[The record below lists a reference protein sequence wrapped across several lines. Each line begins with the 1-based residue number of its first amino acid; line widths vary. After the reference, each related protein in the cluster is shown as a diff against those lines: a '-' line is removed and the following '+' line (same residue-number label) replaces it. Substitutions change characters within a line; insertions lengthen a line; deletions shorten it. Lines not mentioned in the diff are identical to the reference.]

1 MRRFVPFAVI
11 FGIYIYLAS
20 WASEQLGY
28 TVDWLWFGVGL
39 LVGALTGGTWFLVDG
54 WWSTATRP
62 YRPQTVTLTT
72 RETPSQIGCASF
84 WATVRLFVFAIVV
97 IFLIIWIVHSIGI

>member
-11 FGIYIYLAS
+11 FGIFIYLAW

-28 TVDWLWFGVGL
+28 ALDGTSFWVGIF
-39 LVGALTGGTWFLVDG
+39 VAAVTGFFWFLVSD

-72 RETPSQIGCASF
+72 RETPSHIGCASF
-84 WATVRLFVFAIVV
+84 WATVRLFVFAVVVIVV
-97 IFLIIWIVHSIGI
+97 IIWIVRSIGI